1 MKIFKNI
8 YFWGATSLLLTI
20 ILGIIYAITNS
31 SLLYDITVI
40 SCIPWVLFII
50 VTLIYAWIVN
60 PIQRRRQK

>member
-20 ILGIIYAITNS
+20 ILGIVYATTNS
-31 SLLYDITVI
+31 PLLYDITVI